1 MEVIYTIQ
9 GKAPCEKKGTA
20 SGRKKKPRAKHQEHN
35 EGFSESSTM
44 SSMDA
49 FTVKANLVQSRH

>member
-20 SGRKKKPRAKHQEHN
+20 SGRKKKPRAKHQIDN

-49 FTVKANLVQSRH
+49 FTVKANLV